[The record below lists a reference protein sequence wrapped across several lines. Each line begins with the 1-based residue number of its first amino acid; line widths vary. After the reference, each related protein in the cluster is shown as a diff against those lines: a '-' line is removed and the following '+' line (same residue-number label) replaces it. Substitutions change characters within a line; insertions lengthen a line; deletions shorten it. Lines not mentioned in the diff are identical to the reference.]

1 MKLLSLSLLVTTG
14 LWATT
19 TNAQSVQIGSAA
31 TPIAAIGHT
40 AAINTGTSLTLNG
53 GGNISVTSGGNLNL
67 SAGSLPGFSGGTSPG
82 SIGGTISLRSPTI
95 AIPSPPSPAGGPA
108 SLTSQGALRTAPG
121 GIISVTSTPPA
132 ITSRGTISVTST
144 PPAITSRGTISVTS
158 APPAQTGPQATP
170 QGVVPV
176 AMPIASAGGL
186 ANGAV
191 TVRMPLVNASA
202 IKVR

>member
-132 ITSRGTISVTST
+132 ITSRGTISVTS
-144 PPAITSRGTISVTS
+144 